1 MPDDVSG
8 RWSAA
13 SLMFCNGAAG
23 STVKIIVLGAGQVG
37 SAVARNLV
45 AEGND
50 VTVVDMNKR
59 ALDSFG
65 SIDLGVVRGHAAHPN
80 VLTEAGAEDADMII
94 AATSSDETNMIACQ
108 IAYSLFRTTS
118 RIARVRS
125 QQYLKE
131 KATLF
136 QKKHIPIDVLIS
148 PEQLV
153 TDHITRIIEHPG
165 ALQVV
170 DFADGRVRLV
180 GVVTEE
186 DAPMCGREPAYL
198 KELLPDFDIC
208 LATIYRDDAAILPDE
223 KSVTIKKGD
232 LVFFIAAGEKTVEV
246 MSQFHKVEKHFKHV
260 MIAGGGNIGLALAE
274 QLERG
279 RYRVK
284 LIEKN
289 PERANYLAEV
299 LQDTSV
305 LAGDVADQELLQAES
320 LSSMGLFCALTND
333 DEANILSAMVAKN
346 MGARKVMSL
355 INRPAYVD
363 LVENVFVDIAISP
376 HNVTIGALLR
386 HVRRGDVV
394 AVHSLRKGAAEA
406 LEAIAHGD
414 METSEV
420 VGRRICDLPL
430 HSTSVIGAVVR
441 GTDVLIAHDE
451 LVIEAEDHVII
462 LVVDKNHIP
471 EVEKLFQVGVTY

>member
-1 MPDDVSG
+1 M
-8 RWSAA
+8 
-13 SLMFCNGAAG
+13 
-23 STVKIIVLGAGQVG
+23 KIIVLGAGQVG

-45 AEGND
+45 TEGND

-65 SIDLGVVRGHAAHPN
+65 SIDLSLVRGHAAYPN

-125 QQYLKE
+125 QQYLRRKDV
-131 KATLF
+131 LF

-148 PEQLV
+148 PEKLV
-153 TDHITRIIEHPG
+153 TDHIRRIIEHPG

-170 DFADGRVRLV
+170 EFADSRVRLV

-186 DAPMCGREPAYL
+186 EAPMCGHEPAML
-198 KELLPDFDIC
+198 KQLLPDLDVC
-208 LATIYRDDAAILPDE
+208 LATIYRNNEAILPNE
-223 KSVTIKKGD
+223 KAVVIEKD
-232 LVFFIAAGEKTVEV
+232 DIVFFIAASEKAVEV

-274 QLERG
+274 QLEKG

-289 PERANYLAEV
+289 LDRANYLADV
-299 LQDTSV
+299 LQNTSV
-305 LAGDVADQELLQAES
+305 LAGDVADQELLQTENIN
-320 LSSMGLFCALTND
+320 SMGLFCALTND
-333 DEANILSAMVAKN
+333 DEANILSAMVARN
-346 MGARKVMSL
+346 LGARKVMSL

-363 LVENVFVDIAISP
+363 LVENDFVDIAISP
-376 HNVTIGALLR
+376 HNITIGALLR

-394 AVHSLRKGAAEA
+394 AVHSLRKGSAEA

-420 VGRRICDLPL
+420 VGRKICDLPL
-430 HSTSVIGAVVR
+430 HSSSVIGAVVR
-441 GTDVLIAHDE
+441 GSDVIIAHED

-462 LVVDKNHIP
+462 LVVDKKHIA
-471 EVEKLFQVGVTY
+471 EIEKLFQVGVTY